1 MTGLRTFTLLIL
13 ALAMSGCGGGGGGSA
28 PASGGSSGGGGGASP
43 PNTDGTGEIIFPW
56 TTSGALTRTVTVSG
70 TASDPDG
77 VAGVSVNGV
86 AASVSVSSVKSAR
99 VATSPS
105 LQAAS
110 APSTSQ
116 TNGTEVSWSAQVELS
131 SGNNTITIS
140 VEDAN
145 GGVTQDADTAT
156 IKYVEVPI
164 TFTLDPDA
172 TRVVGLSNT
181 LTRTGIV
188 QNLMQYNYDTDEQTV
203 FGNLNAAPSLT
214 CFRRFEDEFMY
225 LSLDSGN
232 TWNLHQYTL
241 ASGQDAVLS
250 NLPAAL
256 LDGGAGFQPGSVRAL
271 VCGDT
276 NTSAYVL
283 INFVEETGQWYTKSR
298 IVEIDLAT
306 LEFSTLSETD
316 SNEDTPWMVLHIALD
331 DEAIVGLHD
340 ISPLRPLTRV
350 ALTDGAR
357 SDLTPGLNI
366 GGFVVHPELASDLVY
381 VATFE
386 GIDKVDLNAGTRQ
399 NVSIVSADDPLAFAQ
414 IRAIGFDA
422 ANNRVIVGDE
432 SLDTLIAID
441 VSTGERSQFISR
453 RVGEGNPLVAP
464 RKFAIS
470 ADASRAYVADDG
482 GNVAE
487 RLFEIDLT
495 TGDRRVI
502 GDISQPFN
510 YLASGLALD
519 EAGRRVFVSFRHRIL
534 AIDLDTEEVSE
545 VANVDSTV
553 LEFINGLLFDPDANR
568 LLISDSSNDGIYS
581 LSLDSGAIEV
591 VSRDGDR
598 GSGAAFGTLVSLTGS
613 GTATEIFAAGQSSGT
628 VFQVNMETGDRQA
641 LATTCDLGESTSFQG
656 LMQIRYNAAANELL
670 ILADTLYSL
679 NFDTDQCDRL
689 PPSTFLLEVQPASA
703 EQLLAV
709 TFGALLQVDR
719 DTGEVVVVSK

>member
-1 MTGLRTFTLLIL
+1 MTRLRALTLLFL
-13 ALAMSGCGGGGGGSA
+13 ALAIFGCGGGGGGSA
-28 PASGGSSGGGGGASP
+28 PSSGNSSGGGGGGSSP
-43 PNTDGTGEIIFPW
+43 PNSDGTGEIVFPW

-86 AASVSVSSVKSAR
+86 AASVSASSFKSSR
-99 VATSPS
+99 FATSPS
-105 LQAAS
+105 LQAVS
-110 APSTSQ
+110 ATSAAE
-116 TNGTEVSWSAQVELS
+116 NNNTEVSWSAQVELS
-131 SGNNTITIS
+131 SGDNTIAIS

-181 LTRTGIV
+181 LTRTGVV
-188 QNLMQYNYDTDEQTV
+188 QNLVQYNYDTDEQTV
-203 FGNLNAAPSLT
+203 FGNVNAAPSLT
-214 CFRRFEDEFMY
+214 CFRRFEDEFLY
-225 LSLDSGN
+225 LGLDSGN
-232 TWNLHQYTL
+232 NWNLHQYTL
-241 ASGQDAVLS
+241 ASGQEAVLS
-250 NLPAAL
+250 NLPAAF
-256 LDGGAGFQPGSVRAL
+256 LDGGAGFQSGSVRAL
-271 VCGDT
+271 VCGGT

-283 INFVEETGQWYTKSR
+283 INFVEETGQWYSKSR
-298 IVEIDLAT
+298 IVEVDLAA

-316 SNEDTPWMVLHIALD
+316 SNEPTPWMVLHIALD
-331 DEAIVGLHD
+331 DEGIVGLHD

-350 ALTDGAR
+350 ALTDGVR

-399 NVSIVSADDPLAFAQ
+399 NVSIVSSDDPLAFAQ

-441 VSTGERSQFISR
+441 VSTGERSQFVSR
-453 RVGEGNPLVAP
+453 RVGAGNPLVVP

-534 AIDLDTEEVSE
+534 EIGLDTEEVSE
-545 VANVDSTV
+545 VANIDSTV
-553 LEFINGLLFDPDANR
+553 LEYINGLLFDPDTNR
-568 LLISDSSNDGIYS
+568 LLISDSSN
-581 LSLDSGAIEV
+581 
-591 VSRDGDR
+591 VS
-598 GSGAAFGTLVSLTGS
+598 SPS
-613 GTATEIFAAGQSSGT
+613 GTGFW
-628 VFQVNMETGDRQA
+628 
-641 LATTCDLGESTSFQG
+641 
-656 LMQIRYNAAANELL
+656 
-670 ILADTLYSL
+670 
-679 NFDTDQCDRL
+679 
-689 PPSTFLLEVQPASA
+689 
-703 EQLLAV
+703 
-709 TFGALLQVDR
+709 
-719 DTGEVVVVSK
+719 K